1 MPNKLVAVVGMC
13 GSGKSLLSDLLV
25 KEDYGYV
32 RFGQVVLDEVKRRGV
47 APTETL
53 EREIRENFRKELGM
67 AAIAI
72 LNLPKFETLL
82 VQSNVVGDGLYSWD
96 EYKILKEKY
105 GDNLI
110 VVAVYSPPQI
120 RYERLEKR
128 FSDATDVNL
137 RNRGFSRES
146 AAARDVAEIENMAKG
161 GPIAMAD
168 YTILNIGT
176 VEEYQTKIQEFIKW
190 LSAR

>member
-25 KEDYGYV
+25 KEGYGYV
-32 RFGQVVLDEVKRRGV
+32 RFGQVILDEVKRRSL
-47 APTETL
+47 PPSEPL

-82 VQSNVVGDGLYSWD
+82 AQGNVVGDGLYSWD

-161 GPIAMAD
+161 GPIAMAN

-190 LSAR
+190 LSTR